1 MDLKE
6 IKMKVRVKL
15 PENKMVPKGYYSDRF
30 RGMSEKAKE
39 AMAKAYLIRKKDWN
53 DERWVDYYKDFLIE
67 TDEAFKDEGLKGF
80 RTMACFYWE
89 RVANKKS
96 NEDKIEKG
104 WLEKAGEL
112 ELRRISRGINS

>member
-1 MDLKE
+1 
-6 IKMKVRVKL
+6 MKVRVKL
-15 PENKMVPKGYYSDRF
+15 PENKMVTKGYYSDRF
-30 RGMSEKAKE
+30 RGMSEKAKQ

-80 RTMACFYWE
+80 RTMACFYCE
-89 RVANKKS
+89 RISNKKDM
-96 NEDKIEKG
+96 NNKMEAG
-104 WLEKAGEL
+104 WLEKAGQL